1 MTTTPAQRKAKLAK
15 IEAAIKSG
23 LTVADAAKKQG
34 IHQVT
39 YYAWRKAANGNGA
52 TDFKV
57 KPGVRSRLT
66 RTNSLAQMHGF
77 DQLQAENARLRALL
91 GELLIEK
98 ALQSLIEKALQSHPT
113 I

>member
-15 IEAAIKSG
+15 IEAAIKNG

-39 YYAWRKAANGNGA
+39 YDAWRKAANGNGA
-52 TDFKV
+52 TPDFKM
-57 KPGVRSRLT
+57 KPGIRSRQP
-66 RTNSLAQMHGF
+66 RGF
-77 DQLQAENARLRALL
+77 SRLEAENARLRALL
-91 GELLIEK
+91 GEFLV
-98 ALQSLIEKALQSHPT
+98 ANALQSHPT